1 MARSAAALDVLDE
14 IFVRVEWYVKA
25 GIGLSEFS
33 EEGQRQLFLPG
44 ASLDPQE
51 DDRRTRYMEAVD
63 RINRVLGQ
71 DAIRPA
77 AMPARGKESGWGP
90 RRDHES
96 PETTEHSLR

>member
-1 MARSAAALDVLDE
+1 
-14 IFVRVEWYVKA
+14 
-25 GIGLSEFS
+25 
-33 EEGQRQLFLPG
+33 
-44 ASLDPQE
+44 
-51 DDRRTRYMEAVD
+51 METVD

-96 PETTEHSLR
+96 PEAPIHVVIPTHRYVPPKVRAFVDLLVDYAELPGAKQTKRQRV